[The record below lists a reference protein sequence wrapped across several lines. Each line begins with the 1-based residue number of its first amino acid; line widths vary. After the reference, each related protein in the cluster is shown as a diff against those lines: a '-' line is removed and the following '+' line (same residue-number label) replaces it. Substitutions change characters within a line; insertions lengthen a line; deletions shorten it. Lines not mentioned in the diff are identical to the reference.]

1 MQLGGHAAMPHLT
14 IDPIVTAAST
24 VMNLQPLISRSTSPL
39 DSGVVSVTQMIA
51 GDAFNVIPTSA
62 ILRGTIRSLTTESL
76 LSLKEKVDH
85 VIHTTS
91 SLYGCN
97 SEIKYMPD
105 YYPNTQND
113 EKLFEIFSEK
123 VASHISTEKYV
134 REIEPTMGGEDFA
147 FLGQSIPSTFF
158 FIGQGSGGDETHHIP
173 PTDYGLHHPKFSLD
187 EEVMHIGVELHVNLA
202 VRALKFLRVSGDELT
217 SEL

>member
-91 SLYGCN
+91 SLYACN
-97 SEIKYMPD
+97 ATIAYKPD
-105 YYPNTQND
+105 FYPNTKND